1 MAPLLTAT
9 RTITTQLGQRLLLLL
24 EPMLSSSL
32 SAAPSASVRAST
44 EGGGLLLVLA
54 PPAATA
60 ATEPSLGRAT
70 RSLMAMCDAI
80 EGCASH
86 LEAFFATHCA
96 AADGG
101 SGGGGG
107 DGGGDGA
114 AEATAAAKAA
124 AEAATRPAA
133 LLALL
138 GRTVW
143 PGLARHVCEACAAL
157 AAPDAAAGAAGREQV
172 TQRNYASH
180 TLHACGQV
188 TAWIGLVCTPTPTPT
203 P

>member
-1 MAPLLTAT
+1 
-9 RTITTQLGQRLLLLL
+9 
-24 EPMLSSSL
+24 MLRSSL
-32 SAAPSASVRAST
+32 SAAPPASVRTSA
-44 EGGGLLLVLA
+44 EGGGLLMVLA
-54 PPAATA
+54 PTAATTATA

-80 EGCASH
+80 EGCASQ

-96 AADGG
+96 AAGG
-101 SGGGGG
+101 EGGEGGE
-107 DGGGDGA
+107 GGGDGA

-124 AEAATRPAA
+124 AEVATRPAA

-143 PGLARHVCEACAAL
+143 PGLAQHVCEACAAL

-172 TQRNYASH
+172 PS
-180 TLHACGQV
+180 V
-188 TAWIGLVCTPTPTPT
+188 TMLQMHCMPAGRSRHGSAPCAHP
-203 P
+203 